1 MRNIKRYQRL
11 LGIAALCFC
20 SLLARA
26 ENYSFTLIVNGE
38 SYVFNLAEKP
48 VITYEGDK
56 LTVKVTEPSAVVEE
70 QSTVSEISVAVA
82 EVQNIDLEKVN
93 VTPQDTEVGV
103 KTVKA
108 DTEFANGQ
116 LKLNGLQP
124 GSQVTVV
131 SMGGKTCLTVK
142 ASAEGEAIVGLQTLP
157 SGVYIV
163 RTSKSSI
170 KVTNK

>member
-1 MRNIKRYQRL
+1 MRNKKHFQRL
-11 LGIAALCFC
+11 LGLAFFCFC

-26 ENYSFTLIVNGE
+26 ENYSFTLVVNGV

-48 VITYEGDK
+48 VITYEGDQ

-108 DTEFANGQ
+108 DTEFVNGQ

-142 ASAEGEAIVGLQTLP
+142 ASAEGEAIIGLQTLP

-163 RTSKSSI
+163 RTPKSSI

>member
-11 LGIAALCFC
+11 LGICALCLC

-56 LTVKVTEPSAVVEE
+56 LTVKVTEPSVVEE
-70 QSTVSEISVAVA
+70 QQSTVSEITVAVA

-93 VTPQDTEVGV
+93 VPVNDTETGV
-103 KTVKA
+103 AAAKTATTFA
-108 DTEFANGQ
+108 DGQ
-116 LKLNGLQP
+116 LRLSGLQP
-124 GSQVTVV
+124 GSPVTVV
-131 SMGGKTCLTVK
+131 TLGGKTCIAVK
-142 ASAEGEAIVGLQTLP
+142 ATAEGEAIIGLQTLP

-163 RTSKSSI
+163 RTPKSSI

>member
-11 LGIAALCFC
+11 LGICALCLC

-26 ENYSFTLIVNGE
+26 ENYSFTLVVNGV

-48 VITYEGDK
+48 VITYEADK
-56 LTVKVTEPSAVVEE
+56 LTVKVTEPSEVVEQ

-82 EVQNIDLEKVN
+82 DVQNIDLEKVN
-93 VTPQDTEVGV
+93 VPTGISNVE
-103 KTVKA
+103 KA
-108 DTEFANGQ
+108 APVTQFQSGLLQ
-116 LKLNGLQP
+116 LSGLQP
-124 GSQVTVV
+124 ASAVTVV
-131 SMGGKTCLTVK
+131 TLGGKTCLTVK
-142 ASAEGEAIVGLQTLP
+142 ASADGKATVSLQTLP

-163 RTSKSSI
+163 RTANSAI